1 MPLQRE
7 QRTRSLGQDA
17 GPTSNALPPALW
29 TASPAGEDLGEG
41 VKASQCC
48 ITPPSSSPPEFSHS
62 ISHQEDFSIPLV
74 CPLAPLTS
82 LLPPAALGST
92 LEFTVTLLLGDS
104 STCLHPNC
112 FPPYSGAAP
121 CQSGSVF
128 SFTAE
133 DTSSL
138 YTVSSSAAFPRG
150 AFQSQPQAHDPFVL
164 SRCLRRRE

>member
-7 QRTRSLGQDA
+7 QRTRSLGRDA

-41 VKASQCC
+41 VKASQCSSRVQ
-48 ITPPSSSPPEFSHS
+48 PRHLSPGRLQYPSGLSPRS
-62 ISHQEDFSIPLV
+62 INIP
-74 CPLAPLTS
+74 AP
-82 LLPPAALGST
+82 ALGST
-92 LEFTVTLLLGDS
+92 LEFTVTLLLGDA
-104 STCLHPNC
+104 STCLHPDC
-112 FPPYSGAAP
+112 FPPSSGAAP

-128 SFTAE
+128 SFTPE